1 MRHQRPAREYAT
13 GPWTR
18 WLRRVALLAIVVT
31 AAWLLVVY
39 PSLPQTVPTHFD
51 VSGEPDAFGGRASV
65 LWLVALMTAMGV
77 LCGWLSTKPRL
88 FNYPGAVTEQNAQ
101 AVYREGERMMVW
113 VLAALAIVFVGIGLS
128 IVGGPGA
135 IVNGVGIA
143 GMLASV
149 IAGLIRLSQAE

>member
-1 MRHQRPAREYAT
+1 M
-13 GPWTR
+13 
-18 WLRRVALLAIVVT
+18 
-31 AAWLLVVY
+31 
-39 PSLPQTVPTHFD
+39 
-51 VSGEPDAFGGRASV
+51 
-65 LWLVALMTAMGV
+65 
-77 LCGWLSTKPRL
+77 
-88 FNYPGAVTEQNAQ
+88 TEQNAQ

-128 IVGGPGA
+128 IVGGPAA